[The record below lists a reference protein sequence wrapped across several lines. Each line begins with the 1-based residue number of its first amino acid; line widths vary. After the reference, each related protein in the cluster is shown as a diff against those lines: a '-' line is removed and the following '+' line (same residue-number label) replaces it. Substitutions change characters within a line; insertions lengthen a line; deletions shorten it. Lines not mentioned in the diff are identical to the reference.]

1 MDRAHGILS
10 NQPLNRLLFERFS
23 LVRGVE
29 GELNNSRE

>member
-1 MDRAHGILS
+1 MDSTHGVLS
-10 NQPLNRLLFERFS
+10 NQPLNHLLFERFS